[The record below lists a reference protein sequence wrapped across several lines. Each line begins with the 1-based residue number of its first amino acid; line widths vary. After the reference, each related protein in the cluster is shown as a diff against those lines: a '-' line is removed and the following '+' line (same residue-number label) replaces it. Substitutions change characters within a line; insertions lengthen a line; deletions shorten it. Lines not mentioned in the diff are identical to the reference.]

1 MGING
6 RSEPRPRYV
15 VLPEEVLDLH
25 DWDEYLSLLDETG
38 PFKCLRSS
46 TSFVLPE
53 EVPDLHVWDEY
64 LCFADGVQKQRSG
77 KPPSSA
83 RHSGAHGQHAEEHEN
98 VPKRRPCRRPHS
110 LPSRPWQGGSTSTA
124 EAVLAAASESRGM
137 ATPLRRVVHRE
148 L

>member
-1 MGING
+1 MGIN
-6 RSEPRPRYV
+6 RRAEPRPRYV

-64 LCFADGVQKQRSG
+64 LCFADGVQKQRNG
-77 KPPSSA
+77 KPPSSEC
-83 RHSGAHGQHAEEHEN
+83 HGRHAEERQAPKCWGRPKSR
-98 VPKRRPCRRPHS
+98 PKRGQHEHRSSSAGPRLVSHA
-110 LPSRPWQGGSTSTA
+110 GGETRT
-124 EAVLAAASESRGM
+124 
-137 ATPLRRVVHRE
+137 
-148 L
+148 